1 METALNGAFAVAL
14 NAHNYDSNEITVSGL
29 VSHTSML
36 NPFLGF
42 IALF

>member
-1 METALNGAFAVAL
+1 METALNRAFAVAL
-14 NAHNYDSNEITVSGL
+14 NAQIYDSNEITVSGL